1 MSPSDRPGRR
11 EAGPLNIEPAR
22 EAGSLNTALP
32 PEVLAIAVALAVL
45 WPGADAAAVT
55 DRQGAAT
62 SEPSPWRWGG
72 RRWERP
78 AGYRWS

>member
-1 MSPSDRPGRR
+1 MSPS
-11 EAGPLNIEPAR
+11 EPV
-22 EAGSLNTALP
+22 P
-32 PEVLAIAVALAVL
+32 PEVLAIAVALAVA
-45 WPGADAAAVT
+45 WQESGAPEWEAAP
-55 DRQGAAT
+55 